1 MLLIDV
7 TLLEVLCTLT
17 FVVSFHEV
25 HIMLMEPCGYLL
37 GDFLHAYVCMQFK
50 GGPLHA
56 FVCFYITGGPP
67 FGPDRNAGGSIL
79 SISSD
84 LTEELGPSPELLT
97 DIPTDNPQ

>member
-1 MLLIDV
+1 MLLTDV
-7 TLLEVLCTLT
+7 TLLEVLCTLM

-25 HIMLMEPCGYLL
+25 HIMT
-37 GDFLHAYVCMQFK
+37 DFLHAYVCMQFK